1 MKRLLTIFLL
11 INLFILTSCGTGS
24 SNESLKIANDVE
36 YGNED
41 YRTIVSSNNQL
52 GFELM
57 EEAERDDNGNI
68 FISPTSLVMAL
79 SMVYNGADG
88 VTKEEM
94 ANVLH
99 IEGIDAEEL
108 NKANASLMSILFQNT
123 KDVQLNVANSIW
135 LNEHYH
141 FQEAFA
147 EKNKDY
153 FNAEIREIN
162 ISDPEAPNTMNDWV
176 KNATNGKINQIVE
189 PPINPD
195 LVTIL
200 INAIYFKGNWTHPF
214 NKEQTEKSIFTLE
227 SGNTKEV
234 SLMRLNEKL
243 AYMENEMFQA
253 VSLPYGDDQNLS
265 MKVFLPRENVPI
277 SQFEKLLNNTNWVEW
292 KSEFKEKEGTILLP
306 RFQLEYEALLNDT
319 LKTLGMPSAFDNANF
334 SKMIEENAPLYISK
348 VTQKTFLDVNEEG
361 TEAAAATSVE
371 IVTESASAEMPFYME
386 VNRPFFIAIT
396 DDKTGVVLFMGSISN
411 PIEKTIT
418 H

>member
-1 MKRLLTIFLL
+1 
-11 INLFILTSCGTGS
+11 
-24 SNESLKIANDVE
+24 
-36 YGNED
+36 
-41 YRTIVSSNNQL
+41 
-52 GFELM
+52 
-57 EEAERDDNGNI
+57 
-68 FISPTSLVMAL
+68 
-79 SMVYNGADG
+79 
-88 VTKEEM
+88 
-94 ANVLH
+94 
-99 IEGIDAEEL
+99 
-108 NKANASLMSILFQNT
+108 
-123 KDVQLNVANSIW
+123 
-135 LNEHYH
+135 
-141 FQEAFA
+141 
-147 EKNKDY
+147 
-153 FNAEIREIN
+153 
-162 ISDPEAPNTMNDWV
+162 MNDWV

-253 VSLPYGDDQNLS
+253 VSLPYGDNQNLS

-277 SQFEKLLNNTNWVEW
+277 SQFEKLLNNTNWEKW
-292 KSEFKEKEGTILLP
+292 KSEFNEKEGTILLP

-334 SKMIEENAPLYISK
+334 SKMIEEKVPLWISK
-348 VTQKTFLDVNEEG
+348 VTQKTFIDVNEEG

-386 VNRPFFIAIT
+386 VNRP
-396 DDKTGVVLFMGSISN
+396 
-411 PIEKTIT
+411 
-418 H
+418 

>member
-1 MKRLLTIFLL
+1 M
-11 INLFILTSCGTGS
+11 FILTSCGTGS

-41 YRTIVSSNNQL
+41 YQTIVSSNNQL

-176 KNATNGKINQIVE
+176 KN
-189 PPINPD
+189 
-195 LVTIL
+195 
-200 INAIYFKGNWTHPF
+200 
-214 NKEQTEKSIFTLE
+214 
-227 SGNTKEV
+227 
-234 SLMRLNEKL
+234 
-243 AYMENEMFQA
+243 
-253 VSLPYGDDQNLS
+253 
-265 MKVFLPRENVPI
+265 
-277 SQFEKLLNNTNWVEW
+277 
-292 KSEFKEKEGTILLP
+292 
-306 RFQLEYEALLNDT
+306 
-319 LKTLGMPSAFDNANF
+319 
-334 SKMIEENAPLYISK
+334 
-348 VTQKTFLDVNEEG
+348 
-361 TEAAAATSVE
+361 
-371 IVTESASAEMPFYME
+371 
-386 VNRPFFIAIT
+386 
-396 DDKTGVVLFMGSISN
+396 
-411 PIEKTIT
+411 
-418 H
+418 